1 MSAPAAMPSS
11 IPSRSTRA
19 TRASSRIASG
29 QAEHA
34 AQAPA
39 AQASHLG
46 PAAQKPD
53 QALDIQ
59 ASELGPAAQ
68 DPGDAVQASQ
78 LEPAAQISPQAVRDP
93 AQAAEHSMQASQLQ
107 PAAEASEQAGP
118 AAEGLVHEGLGN
130 PAGHVPASGRG
141 STGAVPEEAAAPK
154 RGRGRPRKVRSLLS
168 PCQLLIAN
176 SHVSC
181 VWQTA

>member
-34 AQAPA
+34 AQAPI

-46 PAAQKPD
+46 PAAREAD
-53 QALDIQ
+53 QAQDIQ

-68 DPGDAVQASQ
+68 EPGNAAQASQ
-78 LEPAAQISPQAVRDP
+78 LEPAALGPAQAAHDA
-93 AQAAEHSMQASQLQ
+93 AQAAEHSVQAAQLE

-118 AAEGLVHEGLGN
+118 AVEGLVHKGMGN
-130 PAGHVPASGRG
+130 PAGRVPASGRG

-154 RGRGRPRKVRSLLS
+154 RGRGRPRKVR
-168 PCQLLIAN
+168 PC
-176 SHVSC
+176 C
-181 VWQTA
+181 D

>member
-11 IPSRSTRA
+11 VPSRSTRA

-34 AQAPA
+34 AQAPT

-46 PAAQKPD
+46 PAAQKSPE
-53 QALDIQ
+53 ALDIQ

-68 DPGDAVQASQ
+68 ELGDGAQASQ
-78 LEPAAQISPQAVRDP
+78 LEPAALGPAQAARDA
-93 AQAAEHSMQASQLQ
+93 AQAAEHSVQAAQPQ

-118 AAEGLVHEGLGN
+118 AVGGLVHEGLGN
-130 PAGHVPASGRG
+130 DAGGVPASGRG